1 MENVKIVRFGSI
13 FLLNLAVK
21 EIIDI
26 GLTPFLI
33 IKFGYVTSLVSTILI
48 YFVIGIISVTLYDK
62 YRKDF
67 LLIETLKRAISLN
80 EEIPDANKLIHF
92 ILKWMNKSKFI
103 LGLLL
108 SFKNPGLL
116 VVYYRDGC
124 ELYNGF
130 SGRNI
135 KWSFSRNILLI
146 QFYYHVFL
154 YTGFSLW
161 RYLGEI
167 L

>member
-33 IKFGYVTSLVSTILI
+33 IKFGYITSLVTTILI
-48 YFVIGIISVTLYDK
+48 YLVIGVMSVTLYDK
-62 YRKDF
+62 YKKDF
-67 LLIETLKRAISLN
+67 LFIETLKKAMSLN

-92 ILKWMNKSKFI
+92 ILKWINKGRFI

-108 SFKNPGLL
+108 SFKNPGLP
-116 VVYYRDGC
+116 VICYRNGYG
-124 ELYNGF
+124 LYNGF
-130 SGRNI
+130 SGKNI
-135 KWSFSRNILLI
+135 KWSFLRNILLI
-146 QFYYHVFL
+146 QIYYHIFL